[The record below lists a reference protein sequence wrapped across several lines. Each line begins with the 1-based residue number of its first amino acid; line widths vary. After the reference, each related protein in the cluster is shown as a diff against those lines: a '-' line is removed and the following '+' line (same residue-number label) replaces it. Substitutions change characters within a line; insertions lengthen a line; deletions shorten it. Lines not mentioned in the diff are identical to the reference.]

1 MLNMAMGVDVTH
13 VPYRGGAP
21 ATNDLIG
28 KKVDYMLDVIST
40 AKPQIDAQTVSGIAV
55 LQEKRSALSPDVP
68 STAEAGYP
76 QFKGMW
82 WGGLAA
88 PAGTPQPIVDR
99 LNKELNELVKSA
111 EFLKLLDTLGYLP
124 VGGPAQKLQER
135 AEEEAQMWKE
145 IAERAS
151 VRVD

>member
-1 MLNMAMGVDVTH
+1 MLPKLPTL
-13 VPYRGGAP
+13 PTLSP
-21 ATNDLIG
+21 
-28 KKVDYMLDVIST
+28 
-40 AKPQIDAQTVSGIAV
+40 AV
-55 LQEKRSALSPDVP
+55 LPTRLLLALTTPLIPDVP
-68 STAEAGYP
+68 STAEAGFP

-145 IAERAS
+145 IAERAG